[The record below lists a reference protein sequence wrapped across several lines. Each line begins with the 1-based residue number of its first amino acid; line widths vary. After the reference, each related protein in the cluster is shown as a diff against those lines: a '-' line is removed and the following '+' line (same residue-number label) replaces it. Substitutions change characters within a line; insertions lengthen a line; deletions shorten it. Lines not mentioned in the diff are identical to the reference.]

1 MLFKCVFPSLSGQAP
16 LARAG
21 LEDKTPLA
29 HQPEPLINSLDTP
42 SPQWKGSVP
51 QKEKYFALIN
61 SRSWPS
67 ISPLHYINIYMG
79 GF

>member
-1 MLFKCVFPSLSGQAP
+1 MFISLSVQAP
-16 LARAG
+16 LARAS

-29 HQPEPLINSLDTP
+29 HQLEPLINSPDTP

-51 QKEKYFALIN
+51 RKEKYFALIN
-61 SRSWPS
+61 SLSCPS
-67 ISPLHYINIYMG
+67 ISPLHYINIYMA